1 MILRLFGSALVL
13 ILCVSTD
20 SLAGITTLDP
30 DGGIRLDGKRWFPVG
45 IYSTPQDATDFEKD
59 RAAGF
64 NLVRAEGT
72 PEYLDRVQQYGMQA
86 WIALG
91 GQSEIRDETEAARLK
106 DYMVKI
112 QNHPALAIWELPDE
126 ALWNA
131 QYGRWSGANQEYGEL
146 KDLVSQHIRSGSE
159 DADLLRG
166 LFVNLARCRARND
179 FPALE
184 TSIKEL
190 WAALGQPNKSIAT
203 NLSGCQESEQE
214 LFENLLAGYRLLR
227 KEDPNHLV
235 WQNHAPRNSIDLLT
249 KHAAYCDLIGCD
261 IYPCP
266 DNPSSTHSDLTDIS
280 NASVGAYTKR
290 FVEVAP
296 EKGTLMVLQ
305 GFGWKHL
312 HDMGEEYEDPPKG
325 REPKYLESR
334 FMAYDAIVNG
344 ANGLCYWGTHY
355 DPQGKA
361 WESLVPVTQ
370 ELIPLQ
376 EFVAAPSVTIPI
388 EIRKNPGW
396 ASMDRDVV
404 CSARKAGEDWLLLF
418 VNEER
423 DPQTVRVKFPLE
435 FSGKRLFFLY
445 EGQYCDVLPESELR
459 MDFVG
464 HGVRI
469 LSTRDNLEIAEIQN
483 LDREI
488 EDPF

>member
-13 ILCVSTD
+13 ILCVSTG
-20 SLAGITTLDP
+20 SWAGITTLDP
-30 DGGIRLDGKRWFPVG
+30 DGGIRLDGERWFPVG
-45 IYSTPQDATDFEKD
+45 IYTAPKDATDFKKYQD
-59 RAAGF
+59 AGF
-64 NLVRAEGT
+64 DFVRAKGT
-72 PEYLDRVQQYGMQA
+72 PEYLDQVQQFGMQA

-91 GQSEIRDETEAARLK
+91 GQSEVPDETAAERLK
-106 DYMVKI
+106 DYVAKI

-131 QYGRWSGANQEYGEL
+131 QYSRWSGANKEHEEL
-146 KDLVSQHIRSGSE
+146 KELVSQHIRSGSE

-166 LFVNLARCRARND
+166 LFVNVARYRARND
-179 FPALE
+179 FPAME
-184 TSIKEL
+184 ASIKEL
-190 WAALGQPNKSIAT
+190 WTALGQPDKSIAA
-203 NLSGCQESEQE
+203 NLSGSLEREQE

-266 DNPSSTHSDLTDIS
+266 DNPRFNHSDLTDIS
-280 NASVGAYTKR
+280 HASVGTYTKR
-290 FVEVAP
+290 FVQVAP

-305 GFGWKHL
+305 GFGWKNL
-312 HDMGEEYEDPPKG
+312 HEVGEDYKETQRG

-344 ANGLCYWGTHY
+344 ANGICYWGTDY
-355 DPQGKA
+355 DPHGKA

-370 ELIPLQ
+370 ELVPLH
-376 EFVAAPSVTIPI
+376 EFLAAPAVTIPI
-388 EIRKNPGW
+388 EIRKTPAW
-396 ASMDRDVV
+396 PSLDRDVL
-404 CSARKAGEDWLLLF
+404 CSARKVGNSWLFIF

-423 DPQTVRVKFPLE
+423 DPQTVRVQFPDE
-435 FSGKRLFFLY
+435 FSGERLYFLY
-445 EGQYCDVLPESELR
+445 EGQYCDVLPDTELR

-469 LSTRDNLEIAEIQN
+469 LSTRDDLEVPEIRH